1 MDATYHP
8 CTLLYSRMTNL
19 MTASREEKSATSTFP
34 AILIVTLCALISIL
48 CVGIP
53 LYVIRPFRPQGQH
66 ELAFA
71 LATRQAGPWLAA
83 ACAVVALIVALLFW
97 SQITRLFA
105 RLGLVL
111 ALLLALAGAALTH
124 VNIFEHMFHPYD
136 TPAFDSPS
144 ASKIEP
150 DDMVM
155 AIQINGESR
164 AYPIRTMG
172 YHHIV
177 NDTVGGLPIA
187 ATYCTLCHTG
197 LVWSRVVDGKTL
209 YFRLAGINNGNALM
223 RDEQTSTIWQQT
235 TGRAIFGPLK
245 GHELDQ
251 LHSDELTFALW
262 KKEQP
267 HGTVLRPD
275 AAYAGLYES
284 KQWEQ
289 HIARY
294 GSVIDTSG
302 TGIRPREL
310 MIGISTPEAS
320 KAFPYQLLLNEKLIQ
335 DRVGSDHVLLIVGP
349 DNVSA
354 RAFLATSTFIRQPH
368 NDVLMTDTET
378 RTQWNLQGCAISGPL
393 SGHCLTPTE
402 ATKDYWFDWLNYHRA
417 TSVYKN

>member
-1 MDATYHP
+1 
-8 CTLLYSRMTNL
+8 MTNL
-19 MTASREEKSATSTFP
+19 MTTSQEEKSAISTFP
-34 AILIVTLCALISIL
+34 AVLTVTLSALVSML

-53 LYVIRPFRPQGQH
+53 LYVIRPFRPQGPH

-71 LATRQAGPWLAA
+71 LAIRQAGPWLAA
-83 ACAVVALIVALLFW
+83 FCTLFAVIAVAFVW
-97 SQITRLFA
+97 SRITRLTA
-105 RLGLVL
+105 RIGLVL
-111 ALLLALAGAALTH
+111 ALLVACAGAVLTH
-124 VNIFEHMFHPYD
+124 VNIFERMFHPYD
-136 TPAFDSPS
+136 VPAFDTPT

-155 AIQINGESR
+155 AVQINGEAR
-164 AYPIRTMG
+164 AYPIRAMG

-209 YFRLAGINNGNALM
+209 HFRLAGINNGNALM

-245 GHELDQ
+245 GHQLEQ
-251 LHSDELTFALW
+251 LHSDELSFALW
-262 KKEQP
+262 RREQP
-267 HGTVLRPD
+267 RGMVLRPD
-275 AAYAGLYES
+275 PEYASLYES

-294 GSVIDTSG
+294 GSVVDTTR
-302 TGIRPREL
+302 TGIKPREL
-310 MIGISTPEAS
+310 MIGISAPEAS
-320 KAFPYQLLLNEKLIQ
+320 KAYPYQLLLNEKLIQ
-335 DRVGSDHVLLIVGP
+335 DRVGTDRVLLIVGP
-349 DNVSA
+349 DNLSV

-368 NDVLMTDTET
+368 NDALMTDTET
-378 RTQWNLQGCAISGPL
+378 RSQWNFQGCAISGRL

-417 TSVYKN
+417 TTVYKN

>member
-1 MDATYHP
+1 MDTPAFLDA
-8 CTLLYSRMTNL
+8 LLL
-19 MTASREEKSATSTFP
+19 SAMNPPHDQSTSKR
-34 AILIVTLCALISIL
+34 AILLALLATLFAITCIAVPI
-48 CVGIP
+48 
-53 LYVIRPFRPQGQH
+53 YVIRPFRPQGAH

-71 LATRQAGPWLAA
+71 LAVRQAGPIISALCAA
-83 ACAVVALIVALLFW
+83 
-97 SQITRLFA
+97 
-105 RLGLVL
+105 LVL
-111 ALLLALAGAALTH
+111 VCVITGWRHARIAARTGLIACLAVASTAAFLTH
-124 VNIFEHMFHPYD
+124 VNIFERMFHPYD
-136 TPAFDSPS
+136 SPAFDSPS
-144 ASKIEP
+144 ASTIEP

-155 AIQINGESR
+155 TVQLNGESR
-164 AYPIRTMG
+164 AYPIRAMG

-197 LVWSRVVDGKTL
+197 LVWKRVVDGQTL
-209 YFRLAGINNGNALM
+209 HFRLAGINNGNALM
-223 RDEQTSTIWQQT
+223 RDEETNSIWQQT
-235 TGRAIFGPLK
+235 TGHAIFGPLK

-251 LHSDELTFALW
+251 IHSDELTFALW

-320 KAFPYQLLLNEKLIQ
+320 KAYPYQLLLNEKLIQ

-378 RTQWNLQGCAISGPL
+378 RTQWNFQGCAISGPL

-417 TSVYKN
+417 TTVYKN